1 MHNTSKGDTSQQN
14 RETTPAPESKLEE
27 EQVRRSPLIHNRRT
41 TIGIGVTA
49 SVIAGICGT
58 AIVVESNRG
67 ADEPAQGYRQV
78 AEHVTPQPTT
88 TTTPS
93 SEAPSETPPP
103 PPEPANLPPGP
114 LGIPGIALKAYQDS
128 AGRLAEEQPACAMDW
143 TLIAGIKKVESNH
156 GNSGEFDVNG
166 NSITPI
172 FGPRLDGTLAGSA
185 VIKDTDGGKIDGDK
199 EYDRAV
205 GPGQF
210 IPETWER
217 LGRDGNGDGKA
228 DPHNIFDSAYS
239 TGNYLCASGGS
250 MADPAQREAAILSYN
265 NSKAYVQNVNAWA
278 QAYATGIAPDP
289 ADLPPIHPAPKPV
302 PEKCP
307 EGTEGEPK
315 AAPKT
320 EAPGTPDEKV
330 TVEGCEPVPEP
341 APEPEPKP
349 EAPDAPE
356 GNEPPPPAPEPAPA
370 PAPAPLPAPAPA
382 PNAPENVAQDQ
393 GLEIAGIPVTIP
405 PLIP

>member
-1 MHNTSKGDTSQQN
+1 M
-14 RETTPAPESKLEE
+14 
-27 EQVRRSPLIHNRRT
+27 RRSPLIHNRRT

-49 SVIAGICGT
+49 TVIAGICGT

-67 ADEPAQGYRQV
+67 DDAPAPEYRQV
-78 AEHVTPQPTT
+78 AEQVTPQPTT
-88 TTTPS
+88 ES
-93 SEAPSETPPP
+93 SSETPPP
-103 PPEPANLPPGP
+103 PAEPANLPEGP

-128 AGRLAEEQPACAMDW
+128 AGRLAAEQPACAMDW

-166 NSITPI
+166 NSIKPI
-172 FGPRLDGTLAGSA
+172 FGPRLDGKLSGSA

-250 MADPAQREAAILSYN
+250 MEDPAQREAAILSYN

-289 ADLPPIHPAPKPV
+289 ADLPPIHPEPEPV

-315 AAPKT
+315 SAPET

-330 TVEGCEPVPEP
+330 TVEGCEPVPP
-341 APEPEPKP
+341 PEPE
-349 EAPDAPE
+349 APPAPE
-356 GNEPPPPAPEPAPA
+356 GNEPPPPAPAPSPEPAP
-370 PAPAPLPAPAPA
+370 
-382 PNAPENVAQDQ
+382 
-393 GLEIAGIPVTIP
+393 
-405 PLIP
+405 